1 MSRHRSVAQDLSL
14 LCTFDVWPPVP
25 SLSLSRIHTHA
36 HSLSLSVRMSVCTSL
51 FFTLPVAL
59 DCLYSWLHLCFCS
72 PCLSLCSVSTPDSLP
87 VLGFIECPE
96 ARSPCLA
103 VGRWSLSLSYSQSR
117 SLSLF
122 ARLPFIVSLSLFLSQ
137 DFLSGLMCAGTSCPI
152 SPRARWAT
160 KDFLSGLT
168 CAGAS
173 CPISPRARWATKDF
187 PNAPHALRRVVQIC
201 LIFIF

>member
-103 VGRWSLSLSYSQSR
+103 VGRWSLSLSR
-117 SLSLF
+117 TLNRGLCLSL
-122 ARLPFIVSLSLFLSQ
+122 LGCLLLSLCLFSSLRTFSPG
-137 DFLSGLMCAGTSCPI
+137 SCARGPLAL
-152 SPRARWAT
+152 SPRAP
-160 KDFLSGLT
+160 
-168 CAGAS
+168 AGQQRTFSPGSRARG
-173 CPISPRARWATKDF
+173 PLALSPRAPAGQQRTF
-187 PNAPHALRRVVQIC
+187 LMHLTR
-201 LIFIF
+201 

>member
-1 MSRHRSVAQDLSL
+1 M
-14 LCTFDVWPPVP
+14 
-25 SLSLSRIHTHA
+25 
-36 HSLSLSVRMSVCTSL
+36 HSLSLSL
-51 FFTLPVAL
+51 FA
-59 DCLYSWLHLCFCS
+59 CLCAPLSFS
-72 PCLSLCSVSTPDSLP
+72 PCLSLWTVCTPGCTSAFVLPACRFALSLRLTPFPSSASLNAQRPAHPVSLSAA
-87 VLGFIECPE
+87 G
-96 ARSPCLA
+96 
-103 VGRWSLSLSYSQSR
+103 LSLSYSQSR

-137 DFLSGLMCAGTSCPI
+137 DFLSGLMCAGASCPI

-173 CPISPRARWATKDF
+173 CPISPRARWATEDF

>member
-36 HSLSLSVRMSVCTSL
+36 HSLSL
-51 FFTLPVAL
+51 FT
-59 DCLYSWLHLCFCS
+59 CLCAPLSFS
-72 PCLSLCSVSTPDSLP
+72 PCLSLWTVCTPGCTSAFVLPACRFALSLRLTPFPSSASLNAQRPAHPVSLSAA
-87 VLGFIECPE
+87 G
-96 ARSPCLA
+96 
-103 VGRWSLSLSYSQSR
+103 LSLSYSQSR

-137 DFLSGLMCAGTSCPI
+137 DFLSGLMCAG
-152 SPRARWAT
+152 
-160 KDFLSGLT
+160 
-168 CAGAS
+168 AS

>member
-25 SLSLSRIHTHA
+25 SLSLAYTHMHTL
-36 HSLSLSVRMSVCTSL
+36 SLSLSVRMSVCTSL

-103 VGRWSLSLSYSQSR
+103 VGRWSLSLSLSYSQSR

-160 KDFLSGLT
+160 KDF
-168 CAGAS
+168 
-173 CPISPRARWATKDF
+173 
-187 PNAPHALRRVVQIC
+187 PNAPHAFRRVVKIC